1 MKKNKLL
8 LHKQILAAVL
18 SGGMLLLP
26 NWGYALPQ
34 GGQVVAGT
42 GSIGAPGGDQMN
54 ITGSGNVAIDWNSFN
69 VAQGESVK
77 FSGMQAVLNYVTGN
91 TKSEIFGNISG
102 SGVHVF
108 LVNPNGILF
117 GATASVNVG
126 ELTASTRTIDN
137 RKSFDGTAFSTLSLE
152 AAQKVRGDIINLGE
166 LTADKILLEGDNI
179 SLLNAHMLKSSGN
192 GNITLRADNKVTVGY
207 EVTDK
212 TTINVG
218 DDAPGGHTVSD
229 YTTGT
234 GTKGSTVLAG
244 AAVQDLRGNSK
255 NITDAMLV
263 HDIYE
268 LQAIDKNIN
277 GDYIQGDYMLAGDI
291 DADVTKRWNSG
302 SGFNP
307 IGNFTSMP
315 FNIGG
320 FNGSLDG
327 AGFVIKDLHINI
339 NTADGTQSNAGLFDV
354 LNTNAFV
361 HNLTLQGGSIT
372 NYTNSS
378 GGSVG
383 SIAGENLGSLKNVFN
398 IGMEISSQNDSANI
412 GGIVGYNKGTVTD
425 AHNSGSVNDKTNT
438 SARIGGIAG
447 YNDNGGV
454 ISYSDNNGAVTGK
467 GNYSAAGGIVGYN
480 NGSIKNSFNNG
491 NVTGYGDYL
500 GGIVGENIKDIFDSY
515 NKGEIKGKGYDT
527 VTGGITGIN
536 DSGNINNVYNS
547 GIVDSMGYNVGGIV
561 GQNYSGTLS
570 NAYNT
575 GTINGNGSE
584 YVGGIAAIND
594 GEIKNVYNIGKVSGG
609 DYRNVIVVENSGAVS
624 NAYYAVRSGDT
635 ILGYKKFGSGTLLT
649 LAEFG
654 KAFEKGLDTA
664 SKDSWKF
671 YNGYTDPLLKGF
683 LKKITID
690 GDSIT
695 GGDTV
700 YNGSEQNAG
709 LSGLADG
716 ILVGSKKNA
725 GDYDLNDLLYSGQDG
740 YDIEIV
746 NDGTKFIIN
755 KAQLTVTADGVEID
769 ANSVL
774 PDFTGSISGLV
785 GGERWEDLGVELDS
799 DLHFTTDADGKTAGK
814 FAING
819 SLDKTL
825 ANYEIKQADSNAAA
839 LVVNKNDKPPQ
850 PPDLSNLLQE
860 GIYQNALVN
869 LAVAEREN
877 RPEQQSIKR
886 RVTDSRISDKEEQ
899 VKVTIEGDGIKTE

>member
-8 LHKQILAAVL
+8 LHKQIFAAVL
-18 SGGMLLLP
+18 SGGILLLP

-42 GSIGAPGGDQMN
+42 GSIGTPGGDQMN

-117 GATASVNVG
+117 VATASVNVG

-244 AAVQDLRGNSK
+244 AAVQDLCGNSK

-361 HNLTLQGGSIT
+361 HNLTLQDGSIT

-398 IGMEISSQNDSANI
+398 IEMEISSQNDSANI

-454 ISYSDNNGAVTGK
+454 ISYSDNDGAVTGK
-467 GNYSAAGGIVGYN
+467 GDYSAAGGIVGYN

-491 NVTGYGDYL
+491 NATGYGDYL

-654 KAFEKGLDTA
+654 KDFEKGLDTA

-671 YNGYTDPLLKGF
+671 YNGYTDPLLEGF

-755 KAQLTVTADGVEID
+755 KAQLTVTADGFEID

-850 PPDLSNLLQE
+850 PPDLSNLPQE

>member
-18 SGGMLLLP
+18 SGGILLLP

-42 GSIGAPGGDQMN
+42 GSIGTPGGDQMN

-137 RKSFDGTAFSTLSLE
+137 RKSFDGTAFSTLSPE

-307 IGNFTSMP
+307 SGNFTSMP

-361 HNLTLQGGSIT
+361 HNLTLQDGSIT

-398 IGMEISSQNDSANI
+398 IEMEISSQNDSANI

-454 ISYSDNNGAVTGK
+454 ISYSDNDGAVTGK
-467 GNYSAAGGIVGYN
+467 GDYSAAGGIVGYN

-491 NVTGYGDYL
+491 NATGYGDYL

-654 KAFEKGLDTA
+654 KDFEKGLDTA

-671 YNGYTDPLLKGF
+671 YNGYTDPLLEGF

-755 KAQLTVTADGVEID
+755 KAQLTVTADGFEID

-850 PPDLSNLLQE
+850 PPDLSNLPQE

>member
-18 SGGMLLLP
+18 SGGILLLP

-42 GSIGAPGGDQMN
+42 GSIGTPGGDQMN

-244 AAVQDLRGNSK
+244 AAVQDLCGNSK

-690 GDSIT
+690 GDSIK

-700 YNGSEQNAG
+700 YNGSEQNAD

-725 GDYDLNDLLYSGQDG
+725 GDYDLNNLLYSGQDG

-755 KAQLTVTADGVEID
+755 KAQLTVTADGFEID

-850 PPDLSNLLQE
+850 PPDLSNLPQE

>member
-18 SGGMLLLP
+18 SGGILLLP

-42 GSIGAPGGDQMN
+42 GSIGTPGGDQMN

-91 TKSEIFGNISG
+91 SKSEIFGNISG

-137 RKSFDGTAFSTLSLE
+137 RKSFDGTAFSTLSPE

-690 GDSIT
+690 GDSIK

-700 YNGSEQNAG
+700 YNGSEQNAD

-725 GDYDLNDLLYSGQDG
+725 GDYDLNNLLYSGQDG

-850 PPDLSNLLQE
+850 PPDLPNLPQE